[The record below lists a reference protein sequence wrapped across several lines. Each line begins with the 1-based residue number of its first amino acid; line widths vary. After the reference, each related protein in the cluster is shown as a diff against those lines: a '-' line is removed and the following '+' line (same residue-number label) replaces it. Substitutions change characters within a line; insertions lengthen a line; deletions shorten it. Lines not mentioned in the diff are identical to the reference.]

1 MLKKVFFKVSFLNPE
16 SITQLSFQLWIF
28 LDLSFFCFCAF
39 ILLLS
44 TFIMQT
50 ILNMPVLNTPS
61 AACSFSLGVTKKTDL
76 PEEQG
81 GLLLAKPDIL
91 NS

>member
-1 MLKKVFFKVSFLNPE
+1 MLKEVFFKVSFLNPE

-28 LDLSFFCFCAF
+28 LDLSFLCFCAF

-50 ILNMPVLNTPS
+50 I
-61 AACSFSLGVTKKTDL
+61 
-76 PEEQG
+76 
-81 GLLLAKPDIL
+81 
-91 NS
+91 